1 MTHPH
6 DLPPQKR
13 GNGVTSRAAPPSPQH
28 DAPPPKRRR
37 MVVNVGVDPITP
49 SEATRRILAWALA
62 GESRY
67 VCVANVHMVM
77 EAHDDPVFREV
88 INRADLVVPDGMPLV
103 WMLKQLGHPAQP
115 RVYGPDLMLRLC
127 RAAAEHN
134 LPVGLYGST
143 PETLQRLQERLR
155 ARFPDLKVAYA
166 YSPPFRP
173 LTPEEEEAVRAQ
185 IHAAGVRLLFVA
197 LGCPKQERWMVRQKG
212 ELRLPMI
219 GVGAAFD
226 FLAGTKP
233 QAPRWMQRLG
243 LEWLFRL
250 LTEPRRLLRRYLVH
264 NPRFLWLAG
273 RQLCRQRCR

>member
-1 MTHPH
+1 MT
-6 DLPPQKR
+6 LPYTLPF
-13 GNGVTSRAAPPSPQH
+13 
-28 DAPPPKRRR
+28 RRT
-37 MVVNVGVDPITP
+37 VVSIGVDPITSP
-49 SEATRRILAWALA
+49 EATRRILAWALA

-77 EAHDDPVFREV
+77 EAHDDPAFREV
-88 INRADLVVPDGMPLV
+88 INQADLVVPDGMPLV
-103 WMLKQLGHPAQP
+103 WMLRRLGHPDQP

-127 RAAAEHN
+127 EAAAERH

-143 PETLQRLQERLR
+143 PHTLEKLQQRLKE
-155 ARFPDLKVAYA
+155 RFPALQVAYA

-173 LTPEEEEAVRAQ
+173 LTPDEEQAIQEQ
-185 IHAAGVRLLFVA
+185 IHTAEVRLLFVA
-197 LGCPKQERWMVRQKG
+197 LGCPKQERWMAFQKG

-250 LTEPRRLLRRYLVH
+250 LTEPRRLLHRYLWH

-273 RQLCRQRCR
+273 HQLCHQRRK